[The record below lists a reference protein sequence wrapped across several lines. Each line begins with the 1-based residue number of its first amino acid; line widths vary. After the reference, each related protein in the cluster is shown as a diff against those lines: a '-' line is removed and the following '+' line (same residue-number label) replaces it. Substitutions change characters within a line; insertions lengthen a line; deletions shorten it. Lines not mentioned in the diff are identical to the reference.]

1 MLRKQRRR
9 CLEQRV
15 AREFHRRKQC
25 GALRSV
31 LFNYPLA
38 TLTLLAMKLK
48 HFLQPLDSSFSTPK
62 AARKLLRL
70 FALALVLGV
79 YVGAYSYLRA
89 ALNEEISLRRSYM
102 NEAISD
108 AQSFFVSRQTL
119 LKSLGLSTVRHV
131 TPPVGNLNNVP
142 AEELHITLGEA
153 GNIWSLA
160 D

>member
-1 MLRKQRRR
+1 
-9 CLEQRV
+9 
-15 AREFHRRKQC
+15 
-25 GALRSV
+25 
-31 LFNYPLA
+31 
-38 TLTLLAMKLK
+38 MKLK

-108 AQSFFVSRQTL
+108 AQSFLSAARRCSKASACRRFVMSRHPWATSIMCRP
-119 LKSLGLSTVRHV
+119 KSCTSPWARRAISGAF
-131 TPPVGNLNNVP
+131 G
-142 AEELHITLGEA
+142 
-153 GNIWSLA
+153 
-160 D
+160 